1 MKALGE
7 QILSVR
13 GWPTPNER
21 GGWTQV
27 EAQGMMIMS
36 RAEYKSDCRLSQI
49 HAGSLSNSWS
59 SRISISFPIS
69 KHSPLEGSLE
79 KDNDDSRLPRKNKW
93 QRAQEDN

>member
-1 MKALGE
+1 MNALGE

-13 GWPTPNER
+13 GQPIPNER

-36 RAEYKSDCRLSQI
+36 QVEYKSNWRLLQI

-59 SRISISFPIS
+59 SRIPISFPIS

-79 KDNDDSRLPRKNKW
+79 MDNGDSRLPRKNK
-93 QRAQEDN
+93 

>member
-1 MKALGE
+1 MNALGE

-13 GWPTPNER
+13 GRPTPNER

-36 RAEYKSDCRLSQI
+36 QAEYKSDCHKFMQALSVTPDPLRI
-49 HAGSLSNSWS
+49 PIS
-59 SRISISFPIS
+59 SPIS

-79 KDNDDSRLPRKNKW
+79 KDNGDSRLPGKNKW
-93 QRAQEDN
+93 QRALKDN